1 MLLTGV
7 ERHEKLL
14 DSCLDGLAGASRLAA
29 VTTAPPRAVKVEAVG
44 EAHTLVL
51 ASSTVL
57 KQERWLRCMARAAVS
72 WRRTQFISRWR
83 MARVG
88 AW

>member
-29 VTTAPPRAVKVEAVG
+29 VTTAQSKSKSKLSVRPTHWSWPAA
-44 EAHTLVL
+44 
-51 ASSTVL
+51 
-57 KQERWLRCMARAAVS
+57 RC
-72 WRRTQFISRWR
+72 
-83 MARVG
+83 
-88 AW
+88 

>member
-1 MLLTGV
+1 M
-7 ERHEKLL
+7 
-14 DSCLDGLAGASRLAA
+14 AA
-29 VTTAPPRAVKVEAVG
+29 VTTAPPRVVKVEAVG

-57 KQERWLRCMARAAVS
+57 KQERWLRCMARVPRAAVS